1 MAAITSH
8 LELPNIVDDVAQGSV
23 PVLAFG
29 CELTLI
35 GVTRILGRDKIPL
48 YVVCDGTDFVRSSR
62 WYSEPPVNVHNL
74 RPDKL
79 TLFLRSLPLK
89 RAVLMPCTDD
99 WLRAVSSLPDALARR
114 FPASIASPAVIQ
126 TMVDKWQFA
135 QLLEQTGTPHPETL
149 LISSRHHLESLSE
162 KCFNRKILKPL
173 SSIDF
178 ARKHKVKGYLVTK
191 SAEARRISADIDFP
205 VMLQDFIPGPPSA
218 NVFVEG
224 FVDRNGRTCARL
236 ARQRL
241 RMYPPNLG
249 NSTLSKTVRLT
260 EITEAVNALD
270 HLLSSAPYRGIFSA
284 EFKYDSR
291 DSHFKMLEINARPW
305 WYVEFAARCGM
316 DLCRLAYLDALD
328 LPVTPIHDY
337 QVGRRCVLLSNDF
350 HAYLGA
356 RRGDAL
362 SLRSWVRSWSGADGA
377 LLAWDDLRP
386 AITCTVSSVKSALN
400 KRISKYLQ

>member
-1 MAAITSH
+1 MA
-8 LELPNIVDDVAQGSV
+8 DDLAQGSV

-48 YVVCDGTDFVRSSR
+48 YVVCDGSDFVRSSR
-62 WYSEPPVNVHNL
+62 WYSEPPVKAENL
-74 RPDKL
+74 KPDEL
-79 TLFLRSLPLK
+79 ELFLRSLPLQ
-89 RAVLMPCTDD
+89 RAILMPCTDD
-99 WLRAVSSLPDALARR
+99 WLRAVSSLPDALARQ
-114 FPASIASPAVIQ
+114 FPASIASPVVIQ

-149 LISSRHHLESLSE
+149 FVSSGDHLESLPE
-162 KCFNRKILKPL
+162 KCFTRKILKPL

-178 ARKHKVKGYLVTK
+178 ARKHRVKGYLVTNR
-191 SAEARRISADIDFP
+191 AEAMRLSTNIDFP
-205 VMLQDFIPGPPSA
+205 VLLQDFIPGPPSA

-224 FVDRNGRTCARL
+224 FVDRNGRTCARF

-260 EITEAVNALD
+260 EITEAVNSLD
-270 HLLSSAPYRGIFSA
+270 HLLSSVSYRGIFSA
-284 EFKYDSR
+284 EFKYDAR
-291 DSHFKMLEINARPW
+291 DSHFKILEINARPW

-316 DLCRLAYLDALD
+316 DLCRLAYLDALN
-328 LPVTPIHDY
+328 LPVIPIRDY

-350 HAYLGA
+350 RAYLGA
-356 RRGDAL
+356 RRGEAL
-362 SLRSWVRSWSGADGA
+362 SSRSWVRSWSGADGA
-377 LLAWDDLRP
+377 LLAWDDLWP
-386 AITCTVSSVKSALN
+386 AITCAVSYVESALK
-400 KRISKYLQ
+400 KRISKHAL